1 MAMMVMMA
9 TIMFN
14 GEPVLTNLVISAIS
28 SPAAS
33 LQLSSIVMRRRRM
46 WIPFNATGDD
56 GDCEEG
62 RQKTFPRNES
72 PLEFTISAM
81 DKC

>member
-28 SPAAS
+28 SPAATS
-33 LQLSSIVMRRRRM
+33 LQRRSIVMMMVMVMMMMMMMLVMRM
-46 WIPFNATGDD
+46 MMMMRMVRMITMMVMSD
-56 GDCEEG
+56 
-62 RQKTFPRNES
+62 
-72 PLEFTISAM
+72 
-81 DKC
+81 

>member
-33 LQLSSIVMRRRRM
+33 LQLSSIVMRRRM
-46 WIPFNATGDD
+46 GIPVNATGDD

-62 RQKTFPRNES
+62 RQKTFPKNES
-72 PLEFTISAM
+72 PLEFTIPAM